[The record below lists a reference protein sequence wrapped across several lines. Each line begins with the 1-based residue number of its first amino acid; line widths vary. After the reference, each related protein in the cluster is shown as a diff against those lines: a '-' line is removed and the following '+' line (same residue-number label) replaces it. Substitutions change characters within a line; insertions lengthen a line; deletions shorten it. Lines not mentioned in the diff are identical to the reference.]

1 MTALSPSSSAPL
13 AWRFLLP
20 ALVVPLIGSLLY
32 FVWLPDYPIAK
43 AVYGGTKLF
52 TLIYPLC
59 FFGWRETLRGRPQQ
73 SWGRVIALGLFSGI
87 GISLLG
93 VLLMATPL
101 GALVRDGGGLVREK
115 ASALGFAQNYLL
127 FAVFISLFH
136 SALEEFYWR
145 GFVFGQLRNRL
156 SNLASHALAAA
167 AFAAH
172 HLVVTLQFFPAPL
185 AILLAIF
192 VAVGG
197 VIWTLVYQRQGTLVG
212 CWVSHLCVDAFLMIV
227 GYQLIVAG

>member
-1 MTALSPSSSAPL
+1 MTESPHSSSAPL
-13 AWRFLLP
+13 AWRFILP
-20 ALVVPLIGSLLY
+20 ALFVPFIGSLIY

-59 FFGWRETLRGRPQQ
+59 FLGWRETLRGRPQR
-73 SWGRVIALGLFSGI
+73 SWGRVVALGLLSGVS
-87 GISLLG
+87 ISLLG
-93 VLLMATPL
+93 ALLLATPL
-101 GALVRDGGGLVREK
+101 GAMVRDGGVLVREK

-156 SNLASHALAAA
+156 PNAASHGLAAV

-172 HLVVTLQFFPAPL
+172 HLVVTMQFFPAPL

-197 VIWTLVYQRQGTLVG
+197 FIWTLVYQRQGTLVG
-212 CWVSHLCVDAFLMIV
+212 CWLSHLCVDAFLMFV
-227 GYQLIVAG
+227 GYQLLVAG